1 MSKRYRYS
9 PVKGT
14 AGNLFTRMAF
24 DEVNNVTEFARGVLD
39 FVHDKISEQ
48 DYAQLKKMLQG
59 DAAEEES
66 DAPIKGAQ
74 DDPPDFPG
82 RPRTGGTMVGDT
94 FPAGLRR
101 RLDAAA
107 GTTSAHGG
115 FDARFPSAR
124 KIGRDD
130 MIGRR

>member
-1 MSKRYRYS
+1 MSKYRYS

-14 AGNLFTRMAF
+14 ANNLFTRMAF
-24 DEVNNVTEFARGVLD
+24 DEVDNTTEFAQHILD

-59 DAAEEES
+59 DAAEE
-66 DAPIKGAQ
+66 GAQ
-74 DDPPDFPG
+74 DDPPNFKGKPL
-82 RPRTGGTMVGDT
+82 TGGAMVGDT

-107 GTTSAHGG
+107 GTTSARGG

-130 MIGRR
+130 MIGTR

>member
-1 MSKRYRYS
+1 MSKKYKYAA
-9 PVKGT
+9 VKGT
-14 AGNLFTRMAF
+14 ANNLFTRMAF
-24 DEVNNVTEFARGVLD
+24 DEVDNTTEFARYILD

-59 DAAEEES
+59 DAAEE
-66 DAPIKGAQ
+66 GAQ
-74 DDPPDFPG
+74 DDPPDFKGKPL
-82 RPRTGGTMVGDT
+82 TGGAMVGDT

-107 GTTSAHGG
+107 GTTSARGG

-130 MIGRR
+130 MIGTR

>member
-1 MSKRYRYS
+1 MSQRFKYKA
-9 PVKGT
+9 VAGT
-14 AGNLFTRMAF
+14 ANNLFKRMAF
-24 DEVNNVTEFARGVLD
+24 DEVDNTTEFARHILD

-48 DYAQLKKMLQG
+48 DLAQLKKMLMG
-59 DAAEEES
+59 GEEES

-82 RPRTGGTMVGDT
+82 KPRTGGTMVGDT

-107 GTTSAHGG
+107 TSRPGTFES
-115 FDARFPSAR
+115 RFPGSQH
-124 KIGRDD
+124 IGRDD

>member
-1 MSKRYRYS
+1 MSKYRYS

-14 AGNLFTRMAF
+14 ANNLFTRMAF
-24 DEVNNVTEFARGVLD
+24 DEVDNTTEFAQHILD

-74 DDPPDFPG
+74 DDPPNFKGQPL
-82 RPRTGGTMVGDT
+82 TGGTMAGDN
-94 FPAGLRR
+94 FPQGLRR

-107 GTTSAHGG
+107 GTTSARGG
-115 FDARFPSAR
+115 FDARFPSAS
-124 KIGRDD
+124 KVGRDD

>member
-1 MSKRYRYS
+1 MSQRFKYKA
-9 PVKGT
+9 VAGT
-14 AGNLFTRMAF
+14 ANNLFTRMAF
-24 DEVNNVTEFARGVLD
+24 DEVDNTTEFARHILD

-48 DYAQLKKMLQG
+48 DLAQLKKMLQG
-59 DAAEEES
+59 DAAEE
-66 DAPIKGAQ
+66 GAQ

-82 RPRTGGTMVGDT
+82 KPRTGGTMVGDT

-107 GTTSAHGG
+107 GTTSARGG
-115 FDARFPSAR
+115 FDARFPSAA

>member
-1 MSKRYRYS
+1 MTKRYRYS

-24 DEVNNVTEFARGVLD
+24 DEVDNTTEFARHILD

-59 DAAEEES
+59 DAAEE
-66 DAPIKGAQ
+66 GAQ
-74 DDPPDFPG
+74 DDPPDFKGKPL
-82 RPRTGGTMVGDT
+82 TGGAMVGDT

-107 GTTSAHGG
+107 GTTSARGG

-130 MIGRR
+130 MIGTR